1 MWLAQWAKSRS
12 KENEFEVPIR
22 NFAKVAETIYR
33 GALPDEAGYR
43 ALIDKLAVVRVCS
56 MIEHERR
63 ADKER
68 ALSAGIEEWR
78 SLPFSDRDAPE
89 AAKVVEWLALI
100 RSSKERG
107 PIFAHCRGGRH
118 RTGVLF
124 GVYRVTDCGWTKEQ
138 AYKEMKLY
146 GWYSALGHGPLLEW
160 FFHVF
165 DPKDFGKVAE
175 EVTSDKGSDE
185 RQARRS

>member
-1 MWLAQWAKSRS
+1 MWLVQWLKSRS
-12 KENEFEVPIR
+12 EDNEFGIPIK
-22 NFAKVAETIYR
+22 NFAKVDDTIYR
-33 GALPDEAGYR
+33 GALPDVPGYR
-43 ALIDKLAVVRVCS
+43 ALVEKLAVVRVCS

-68 ALSAGIEEWR
+68 ALSSGIEEWR

-89 AAKVVEWLALI
+89 AAKVHEWLALI
-100 RSSKERG
+100 RSSKTRG
-107 PIFAHCRGGRH
+107 PVFAHCRGGRH

-138 AYKEMKLY
+138 AYNEMKLY
-146 GWYSALGHGPLLEW
+146 GWYSALGHAPLLEW

-165 DPKDFGKVAE
+165 DPKDYK
-175 EVTSDKGSDE
+175 
-185 RQARRS
+185 RQ